1 MMSFISNLDKVFCKK
16 SFKFY
21 SLVAV
26 ASLSIGLGLTPNMA
40 NAQTVGPGCDPKF
53 MAAMQK
59 KGWMEAQREIM
70 IAQATIAKPDT
81 VFALGCFRNF
91 TSGYSIYFS
100 NGGGNQYNYNTAVTN
115 YVGAAFSGQSLG
127 GGHYSGSNTNLN
139 TCGAMLSL
147 WNAARCSNL
156 DLPTKLLGTLQDI
169 KNYDRGNFPTA
180 CTPTPTGFGS
190 VGDAETPLGTFYGAK
205 VAGFVLG
212 KDAANG
218 VAFDDM
224 NLFTSVTA
232 PRSVAGG
239 ACAKGIP
246 TGVLINTSGSESQE
260 VVCPNPG
267 CVSDGTGDAATPPK
281 CCDSAGA
288 NCSS

>member
-26 ASLSIGLGLTPNMA
+26 ASLSIGLGVAPNMA
-40 NAQTVGPGCDPKF
+40 NAQTVGPGCDPEF

-70 IAQATIAKPDT
+70 IAQATIAKPDS
-81 VFALGCFRNF
+81 VFALGCFDSFYNSYKGTVTF
-91 TSGYSIYFS
+91 HNS
-100 NGGGNQYNYNTAVTN
+100 NGYANSSVQNSVNN
-115 YVGAAFSGQSLG
+115 YVGAAFSGQRLG
-127 GGHYSGSNTNLN
+127 GGHYTGGAQNTVLT
-139 TCGAMLSL
+139 TCGAMMSL
-147 WNAARCSNL
+147 WNVARCSNL
-156 DLPTKLLGTLQDI
+156 DLPSKLLDTLQDI
-169 KNYDRGNFPTA
+169 KNYDRGAFPTA
-180 CTPTPTGFGS
+180 CAAPTGFGS
-190 VGDAETPLGTFYGAK
+190 TGSATTPLGTFYGSK
-205 VAGFVLG
+205 VTNKSVG
-212 KDAANG
+212 AN
-218 VAFDDM
+218 FDDM

-267 CVSDGTGDAATPPK
+267 CVSDGTGNATTPPK